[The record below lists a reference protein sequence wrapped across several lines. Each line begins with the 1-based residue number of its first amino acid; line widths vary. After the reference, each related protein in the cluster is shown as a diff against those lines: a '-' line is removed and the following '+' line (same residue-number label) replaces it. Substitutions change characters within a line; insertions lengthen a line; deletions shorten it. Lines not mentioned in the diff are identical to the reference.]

1 MLLNDFDLKLSDENK
16 REQLNNALQ
25 YTALCHC
32 QFVTEGYKFMHAD
45 VIHIV
50 VAAKRVLLTGRATRF
65 PFEMI
70 IHF

>member
-16 REQLNNALQ
+16 REQVNYAFLYRALSV
-25 YTALCHC
+25 C
-32 QFVTEGYKFMHAD
+32 TEGYKFMSAD